1 MLFFAGINKL
11 SHLFQGGY
19 TNAILTS
26 GFDISPEWFGVVL
39 IESFL
44 NDIIDVVDLRTLE
57 GLLQCFW
64 NDLNELHWF
73 DFFAR
78 LYNLDLRRTIFFK
91 LLLNQGKDFL
101 FEHTLDGMFLSI
113 ECWMPSLK
121 VFHNSSIEEL
131 LTEFMIE
138 S

>member
-1 MLFFAGINKL
+1 M
-11 SHLFQGGY
+11 
-19 TNAILTS
+19 TS
-26 GFDISPEWFGVVL
+26 LMWLISALLKAF
-39 IESFL
+39 
-44 NDIIDVVDLRTLE
+44 
-57 GLLQCFW
+57 LQCFW

-78 LYNLDLRRTIFFK
+78 LYNLDLRRTIFLK

-101 FEHTLDGMFLSI
+101 FEQTLDGMFLSI

-138 S
+138 SESLHMSSWILSQLALEKI